1 MTSIPG
7 SYSCPHCAIR
17 ARRPLSHYSY
27 SPSTPN
33 SSFSNSNM
41 APRTRVVSS
50 SSTGSASS
58 PSRPPSESPIEVA
71 YNTAVQSF
79 VRRDHIRTQA
89 AISTLLKLVE
99 TIGDGDNSKSSGS
112 RWYEIKEDGETEGY
126 EWKIKVLKLVISA
139 YASLYSDPSN
149 SVNNNTN
156 TNSHTDELP
165 SEIKDILPPAS
176 PDRALD
182 HVLNICQ
189 KTLNTTNLLPPQ
201 LVSTLILASL
211 KLKPSTPALGFAHR
225 LTETWLADIPDDFI
239 RLIST
244 PGNGNNKTA
253 QSSSS
258 AGTAAIRKRIESTR
272 EAYLKVVELFVGEV
286 LAREGEYEMARAFL
300 DGEDVLGSNRK
311 ENLYRHLR
319 SIETRSTNSNSK
331 SGSSP
336 SNSGILPAQS
346 PSASL
351 VLPTPSTSRPNSRNG
366 NQSQDTNRS
375 RSSSTSSS
383 SSERT
388 ARPRSAITGN
398 GKGKSI
404 GLAPVPTPAS
414 RRTAAGLAK
423 GKEREKQVE
432 VDTGSVDTNSTL
444 PVPKRI
450 YVNASPPS
458 GQGSSRRNNTNKKTP
473 SMVQRNITSIL
484 DLIPLSIKKRIISP
498 SFLVSTVLPI
508 PLVIILLAIWIRRR
522 ARRSIVGVGTALASQ
537 ATAAAGAGSGVE
549 AGSGDGVGAGLVTG
563 LAGSVITADTVRQ
576 RLERVRQRGGF
587 KAWVVYWIRWW
598 ISKFIGVIKM
608 GLTITYL

>member
-1 MTSIPG
+1 
-7 SYSCPHCAIR
+7 
-17 ARRPLSHYSY
+17 
-27 SPSTPN
+27 
-33 SSFSNSNM
+33 M

-71 YNTAVQSF
+71 YNTAVQAF
-79 VRRDHIRTQA
+79 VRRDHIKTQA
-89 AISTLLKLVE
+89 AISRLLVLVQA
-99 TIGDGDNSKSSGS
+99 DVPKSNESQ
-112 RWYEIKEDGETEGY
+112 WYEIKEDREDEGY

-149 SVNNNTN
+149 SSSNNIG
-156 TNSHTDELP
+156 TDDFP
-165 SEIKDILPPAS
+165 NEIKEILPPAS
-176 PDRALD
+176 PDRVLD
-182 HVLNICQ
+182 HVLSICQ
-189 KTLNTTNLLPPQ
+189 STLQTTNLLPPQ

-211 KLKPSTPALGFAHR
+211 KLKPSTPALDFAHR

-239 RLIST
+239 RLVSG
-244 PGNGNNKTA
+244 PGNSKAPHYSSTVTGMATA
-253 QSSSS
+253 
-258 AGTAAIRKRIESTR
+258 GMRKRIESTR

-300 DGEDVLGSNRK
+300 DGEDVLGSKRK
-311 ENLYRHLR
+311 ETLYRHLR
-319 SIETRSTNSNSK
+319 SIETRSINSK

-351 VLPTPSTSRPNSRNG
+351 VLPTPSASRPQSRNG
-366 NQSQDTNRS
+366 DRNQGTNRS

-388 ARPRSAITGN
+388 ARPRSAINVN
-398 GKGKSI
+398 GKGRST
-404 GLAPVPTPAS
+404 GLAPVPASVS
-414 RRTAAGLAK
+414 RRTAAGLSK
-423 GKEREKQVE
+423 GKERETEVE

-450 YVNASPPS
+450 YVNESPPS
-458 GQGSSRRNNTNKKTP
+458 GQGPSRRSNKKTP

-484 DLIPLSIKKRIISP
+484 DLIPISVKKRIMSP
-498 SFLVSTVLPI
+498 SFLVSTVLPV

-522 ARRSIVGVGTALASQ
+522 ARRPIVGVGTAIVSKA
-537 ATAAAGAGSGVE
+537 AAAAGSKAQEGPGS
-549 AGSGDGVGAGLVTG
+549 GVGAGLVTG

-576 RLERVRQRGGF
+576 RLERVRQRGGL

-598 ISKFIGVIKM
+598 ITKFIGVIKM